1 LLDKTIREILGGS
14 RTKGDVGIEIE
25 CEGRGL
31 PTFIGDS
38 TTWTVVQDG
47 SLRNGGLEYVLR
59 RPIPIGLSKEALDE
73 FRQGLDVSGAVVDM
87 TYRTSVH
94 VHVNFKE
101 HTPRTLFNLITLYG
115 IFESMILEWC
125 GPNRAGNLF
134 CLRMEDAEAL
144 VHHYKGV
151 LKRGAIMD
159 LGTPDIRYA
168 SLNLKSIM
176 DHGSVEFR
184 GLRGTVDVELIKNWV
199 DFCYFLVQ
207 AAESYDDPIQ
217 ILSQMSGKGPRDF
230 LNAFILASPNPE
242 FTAQMFNRSDVVD
255 CMYSGVRCVQSLA
268 YAIPSWERDTV
279 TGEGVVADDRLAKL
293 MDIQRQRVRDRLDP
307 DGRIVGRDLYDFA
320 DEGAHDDFDL
330 PVLDDEE

>member
-1 LLDKTIREILGGS
+1 LSAPKLLDKTIREIVGGG
-14 RTKGDVGIEIE
+14 RTNGDVGIEIE

-47 SLRNGGLEYVLR
+47 SLRNGGLEYVLAK
-59 RPIPIGLSKEALDE
+59 PLPVGLSKAALDE
-73 FRQGLDVSGAVVDM
+73 FRRGLDVSGAVVDM

-151 LKRGAIMD
+151 LKRGAAIMD

-230 LNAFILASPNPE
+230 LNAFVLASPNPG
-242 FTAQMFNRSDVVD
+242 FTAHMFNRPDAVD
-255 CMYSGVRCVQSLA
+255 CMYRGVRCVQSLA
-268 YAIPSWERDTV
+268 YAIPSWERDTG
-279 TGEGVVADDRLAKL
+279 TEEEPL
-293 MDIQRQRVRDRLDP
+293 RQR
-307 DGRIVGRDLYDFA
+307 DLDFA
-320 DEGAHDDFDL
+320 ELMAAQLRARRQIDPWAHQRLHDDDL
-330 PVLDDEE
+330 PLLDDEE